1 MLPLKTTIVLTML
14 LLVGCANKPQHDIYD
29 HKVLST
35 QILNIY
41 ATDCLGTGW
50 GINPRTVVTCY
61 HVAENGIIGMESPT
75 ECWRAL
81 DLKFYPEDDIAFI
94 TVPERPEVEPMALAT
109 FPPKLGEEVYC
120 YGYAMGSLLGVTKGE
135 IFFMAPNMYLAD
147 MTVIPGMS
155 GGPVVNNKGEVL
167 GMAQAFMGQGR
178 PLAKIIPIE
187 TIKQYYNLSTK

>member
-1 MLPLKTTIVLTML
+1 MKYLLVLAL
-14 LLVGCANKPQHDIYD
+14 VLVGCTAPKDNDIYD
-29 HKVLST
+29 QKVLSK

-50 GINPRTVVTCY
+50 GIDHRTVVSCF
-61 HVAENGIIGMESPT
+61 HVVENGIIGMESPT
-75 ECWRAL
+75 ECWRAM
-81 DLKFYPEDDIAFI
+81 DTRCYPEPDIAFI
-94 TVPERPEVEPMALAT
+94 TVPERPEVEPMALASL
-109 FPPKLGEEVYC
+109 PPKLGEEVYC

-135 IFFMAPNMYLAD
+135 IFFIAPNMYLAD

-167 GMAQAFMGQGR
+167 GMAQAFLGQGR

-187 TIKQYYNLSTK
+187 VIKQYYHDATQKDVR